1 MLPIALALLSQL
13 AFVAD
18 PAPTPTPIPTPTPT
32 LTPAPTSGPAAPE
45 SPAAMPTTEI
55 VPGGKVKVLP
65 NEPILGFADADALL
79 TALET
84 ADANLSL
91 LTAQIRYTRDFAIA
105 GDTQIRKGSLWFVD
119 SSRKG
124 EQARQRSFAIRFD
137 SLIVGQRE
145 EKREQFY
152 TFDGE
157 WLVEKFPGEKRMIKR
172 QVVRPGEK
180 FDPLKIGEGPLPIPI
195 GQKRADILARYDATL
210 LPADDGFDE
219 MPLERAKRLTEF
231 TQGCVQLLL
240 EPRAEVGGR
249 DPFKAIRLWYKPAE
263 SKGSMRLLP
272 RLAHTINTADDE
284 STVELIGIRINEDA
298 KLDSGVF
305 DTSTPKDWD
314 VIIQPFRGA
323 IEGDDA
329 PTAPAARTPSAP
341 SPGPNIQPAGTDRQ
355 NPSPNPASNSG
366 SNPADKPK

>member
-1 MLPIALALLSQL
+1 MLLTALALLSQL
-13 AFVAD
+13 AIAAD
-18 PAPTPTPIPTPTPT
+18 PIPAPAQVPPTPPP
-32 LTPAPTSGPAAPE
+32 
-45 SPAAMPTTEI
+45 TEI

-105 GDTQIRKGSLWFVD
+105 GDTQVRTGSLWFVD
-119 SSRKG
+119 STKKS
-124 EQARQRSFAIRFD
+124 EQTRQRSFAIRFD
-137 SLIVGQRE
+137 SLVVGSRE
-145 EKREQFY
+145 EKRQQFY

-219 MPLERAKRLTEF
+219 MPLERAKELTAF
-231 TQGCVQLLL
+231 TKNCVQLLL
-240 EPRAEVGGR
+240 EPRADAR
-249 DPFKAIRLWYKPAE
+249 DPFKAIRLWYLPTETK
-263 SKGSMRLLP
+263 SGKRLLP
-272 RLAHTINTADDE
+272 RLAHTINTAEDE
-284 STVELIGIRINEDA
+284 STVMLLGIKVNDEA
-298 KLDSGVF
+298 KLESGVF

-329 PTAPAARTPSAP
+329 PVAPAA
-341 SPGPNIQPAGTDRQ
+341 GPNIQPAGTDRQ
-355 NPSPNPASNSG
+355 NPAPNPASNSG
-366 SNPADKPK
+366 SNPGDKPK

>member
-1 MLPIALALLSQL
+1 MLPLTVAILSQL
-13 AFVAD
+13 AFAAD
-18 PAPTPTPIPTPTPT
+18 PAPTTPPPAAQTTTAPTP
-32 LTPAPTSGPAAPE
+32 SE
-45 SPAAMPTTEI
+45 V

-65 NEPILGFADADALL
+65 SEPILGFADADALL

-91 LTAQIRYTRDFAIA
+91 LTAQIQYTRDFAIA
-105 GDTQIRKGSLWFVD
+105 GDTQVRTGSLWFVD
-119 SSRKG
+119 STKKG
-124 EQARQRSFAIRFD
+124 EKTRQRSFAIRFD
-137 SLIVGQRE
+137 SLVVGTRE

-219 MPLERAKRLTEF
+219 MPLERAKQLTAF
-231 TQGCVQLLL
+231 THGCVQLLL
-240 EPRAEVGGR
+240 EPRADLGGR
-249 DPFKAIRLWYKPAE
+249 DPFKAIRLWYKPTE
-263 SKGSMRLLP
+263 GKGGKRLLP

-284 STVELIGIRINEDA
+284 STVMLLGIKVNDEA
-298 KLDSGVF
+298 KLESGVF

-329 PTAPAARTPSAP
+329 GARPDA
-341 SPGPNIQPAGTDRQ
+341 GPNIQPAGTDRS
-355 NPSPNPASNSG
+355 NPSANPASNSG

>member
-1 MLPIALALLSQL
+1 MLPTALALLAQL
-13 AFVAD
+13 TLAAD
-18 PAPTPTPIPTPTPT
+18 PAPSAAPPASTPPSQNQTPA
-32 LTPAPTSGPAAPE
+32 PAPTSEA
-45 SPAAMPTTEI
+45 

-65 NEPILGFADADALL
+65 SEPILGYADADALL

-84 ADANLSL
+84 ADANLSI
-91 LTAQIRYTRDFAIA
+91 LTAQIQYTRDFAIA
-105 GDTQIRKGSLWFVD
+105 GDTQVRTGNLWFVD
-119 SSRKG
+119 ATKKGDPSRN
-124 EQARQRSFAIRFD
+124 RSFAIRFD
-137 SLIVGQRE
+137 SLVVGNRE

-157 WLVEKFPGEKRMIKR
+157 WLVEKFPGERRMIKR

-219 MPLERAKRLTEF
+219 MPLERAKQLTAF

-240 EPRAEVGGR
+240 EPRPELGGR
-249 DPFKAIRLWYKPAE
+249 DPFKTIRLWYKPTDAKE
-263 SKGSMRLLP
+263 GKRLLP
-272 RLAHTINTADDE
+272 RLAHTVNTADDE
-284 STVELIGIRINEDA
+284 STVMLIGIKVNDAA

-329 PTAPAARTPSAP
+329 A
-341 SPGPNIQPAGTDRQ
+341 SPGAGPNIQPAGTDR
-355 NPSPNPASNSG
+355 PATVPNTATIPAPISG
-366 SNPADKPK
+366 SKPADKPK